1 MYVVV
6 GGWLVYMVGYSIA
19 LESLGSHKL
28 CVCETTETA
37 EEEGGMEGG

>member
-6 GGWLVYMVGYSIA
+6 GGRLVYMGGYSINS
-19 LESLGSHKL
+19 ESLRAHKL

-37 EEEGGMEGG
+37 EEEGGMEGD